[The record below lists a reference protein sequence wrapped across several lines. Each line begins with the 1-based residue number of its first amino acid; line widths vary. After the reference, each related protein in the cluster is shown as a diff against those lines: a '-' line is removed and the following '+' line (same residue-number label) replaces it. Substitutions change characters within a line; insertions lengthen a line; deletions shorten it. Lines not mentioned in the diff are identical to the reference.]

1 MSVRT
6 CMSFLSLFVL
16 QSLRAVGCQT
26 VEAPERAEPPPTA
39 DVRYVSGTPYSMTT
53 HCNGCVT
60 LHV

>member
-1 MSVRT
+1 
-6 CMSFLSLFVL
+6 MSFLSLFVL